1 MRFCTVSAVRDGGV
15 VCRLGNLSGKKKK
28 ISNTSR
34 VMYAVPVL
42 LILFMDVWIC
52 LRCGVSFSRFCLYDV
67 HHVVS
72 DFLTLCDEIIEE
84 CAEVIAVLA

>member
-1 MRFCTVSAVRDGGV
+1 MSAGWEI
-15 VCRLGNLSGKKKK
+15 CPAKKE
-28 ISNTSR
+28 ISNTGR

-52 LRCGVSFSRFCLYDV
+52 LRSGVSFSRFCLYDV

-72 DFLTLCDEIIEE
+72 DFLTLCDEIVEE

>member
-1 MRFCTVSAVRDGGV
+1 MPVGKSVRQ
-15 VCRLGNLSGKKKK
+15 KKE
-28 ISNTSR
+28 ISNTGC

-42 LILFMDVWIC
+42 LILFMYVWIC
-52 LRCGVSFSRFCLYDV
+52 RRCGVSFSRFCLYDV

-72 DFLTLCDEIIEE
+72 DFLTLCDEIVEE